1 MGICFSI
8 VNLFKSSPVMRYS
21 AAFKIL
27 VFGFVLIPYFI
38 VAQQNMAGFNK
49 FSKSDNILDKG
60 GAVDFLPFFNKSLKK
75 NNFTSPKPFG
85 IAFSSMI
92 YQQEYISKN
101 LRIKGETVTGIEV
114 FARGDSVSQQTT
126 AGELKGY
133 IKPNI
138 WLFPFLNVY
147 GIFGFTTGEIR
158 HDLFI
163 DGIIIED
170 LPGIGDYYIDTT
182 FILNDEIR
190 YNGQT
195 FGFGTTL
202 SFGIYPY
209 AFLLDYHYTV
219 TSPSDLEGKMHNHFL
234 SPKFGYYISTKNKN
248 LKIMAWLGAMYFMN
262 DQSFTGEITV
272 EEIAPEL
279 VLVFGEK
286 ALYSGEIE
294 AIHNWNMLAGI
305 NLNIKQKHLVF
316 LEIGFIN
323 RIQASIGYGFL
334 F

>member
-1 MGICFSI
+1 MRSLLYIKLL
-8 VNLFKSSPVMRYS
+8 LF
-21 AAFKIL
+21 
-27 VFGFVLIPYFI
+27 GLIFFPYFV
-38 VAQQNMAGFNK
+38 VAQQNMAGLTKFNK
-49 FSKSDNILDKG
+49 TDKMLDNG
-60 GAVDFLPFFNKSLKK
+60 GVVDFLPIFNKSLKK
-75 NNFTSPKPFG
+75 KKFSSPKPFG
-85 IAFSSMI
+85 IALSSMI

-101 LRIKGETVTGIEV
+101 LRIRGETVTGIEV

-133 IKPNI
+133 VKPNI

-147 GIFGFTTGEIR
+147 GIFGYTTGEIR
-158 HDLFI
+158 PDLFI

-170 LPGIGDYYIDTT
+170 LPGIGDYFIDTT
-182 FILNDEIR
+182 FILNDVIR

-195 FGFGTTL
+195 FGLGATF
-202 SFGIYPY
+202 SMGIYPY
-209 AFLLDYHYTV
+209 TFLLDYHYTE
-219 TSPSDLEGKMHNHFL
+219 TSPSDLEGKLYNHFL
-234 SPKFGYYISTKNKN
+234 SPKFGYYINTNNKN
-248 LKIMAWLGAMYFMN
+248 LKIMTWLGAMFFSN

-279 VLVFGEK
+279 VAIFGEK

-294 AIHNWNMLAGI
+294 AIHKWNMLAGI

-316 LEIGFIN
+316 MEVGFIN
-323 RIQASIGYGFL
+323 RIQASVGYGFM